1 MEMEMEMASE
11 TGASIAELIQALDQA
26 TLMAKQLTTT
36 SDSSQLLQIYS
47 SLHSAHHHLSLFLS
61 YHHHHHPPP
70 RQPHLLPIP
79 PPPPVPENSVSSA
92 VGSGDEN
99 DTDEPMQVGD
109 EEVDDVNETE
119 QNSVDRVEER
129 MRGCFIQNK
138 RPKRP
143 LSPVSAA
150 AVAAEQQRRS
160 YDNDGGPPAL
170 EFDPHGTRLRSLD
183 LIYQFHS

>member
-26 TLMAKQLTTT
+26 TLMAKQLPTI

-61 YHHHHHPPP
+61 LSHHPPP
-70 RQPHLLPIP
+70 QQPHLLPTP

-92 VGSGDEN
+92 VGGGDEN

-119 QNSVDRVEER
+119 QNSLDRVEER
-129 MRGCFIQNK
+129 MRDCFIQNK

-143 LSPVSAA
+143 LSPASAA
-150 AVAAEQQRRS
+150 TEQQRRS
-160 YDNDGGPPAL
+160 YHNDGGLPAL